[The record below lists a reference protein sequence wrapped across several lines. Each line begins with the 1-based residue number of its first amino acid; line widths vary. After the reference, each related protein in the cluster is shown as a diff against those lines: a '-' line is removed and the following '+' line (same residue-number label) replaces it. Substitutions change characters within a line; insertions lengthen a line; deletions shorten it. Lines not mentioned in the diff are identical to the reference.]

1 MRIKSSLLN
10 ISAGLGNQIIITAL
24 SFISRTVFIHSLGVE
39 YLGINGLFTSIL
51 SMLTLAEAGI
61 GSSIIYNLYKPV
73 ADNDRP
79 KILALMQLY
88 KKAYQIIAGIVLLLG
103 LGLMPFLH
111 LFIKETNIE
120 NISFI
125 YVLFLVNT
133 AAPYLFV
140 YKNSFLNVN
149 QKNYIVT
156 IVFSISAII
165 STCMK
170 IAILYFTENYILYL
184 IVESILSIITSIIVA
199 YIVDKMYPFLKEKIK
214 SKLDYETKA
223 SFIKNMKA
231 IVLQNV
237 GNYFI
242 FGVDSILISSFISIA
257 AVGLYSNYK
266 MLIDICRT
274 FLNQV
279 FSNMYHSLGNLVAK
293 ESAEAIYRIFK
304 VTYLLNFWLY
314 SLLSIMLYLLV
325 EPFIDIWIGSEYK
338 MTNIVLLVLVIAFYE
353 RGMRNSLSA
362 VKTTAGIFHE
372 DRFSPL
378 FQAVINLGISLV
390 FVKFWGIAGIFAG
403 SVLSA
408 LAIPFWYTPM
418 LVYKKVFNQPIRRY
432 YSSYV
437 YYTCIGVISCLIA
450 SRAIIIVPSNTII
463 GLVIQSFICFVLVN
477 IIYIVFFHRT
487 AEFKYLYGVVLALL
501 HKLPHFTSVYH
512 KTIKRKRHME
522 VGGTK

>member
-24 SFISRTVFIHSLGVE
+24 SFISRTVFINSLGIE

-88 KKAYQIIAGIVLLLG
+88 KKAYQIIAGVVLVLG
-103 LGLMPFLH
+103 LGLMPFLD
-111 LFIKETNIE
+111 LFIKETSVE

-125 YVLFLVNT
+125 YVLFLINT

-184 IVESILSIITSIIVA
+184 TVESILSIITSIIVA
-199 YIVDKMYPFLKEKIK
+199 YIVDKMYPFLREKIK
-214 SKLDYETKA
+214 RKLDPETKA

-231 IVLQNV
+231 IILQNV

-242 FGVDSILISSFISIA
+242 FGVDSILISSFVSIA

-279 FSNMYHSLGNLVAK
+279 FTNTYHSLGNLVAK

-314 SLLSIMLYLLV
+314 SLLSIMLYLMV
-325 EPFIDIWIGSEYK
+325 EPFIDIWIGTEFK
-338 MTNIVLLVLVIAFYE
+338 MTNIVLLILVIAFYE

-362 VKTTAGIFHE
+362 VKITAGIFHE
-372 DRFSPL
+372 DRFSPM
-378 FQAVINLGISLV
+378 FQAVINLGVSLI

-403 SVLSA
+403 SVISA
-408 LAIPFWYTPM
+408 LMIPFWYTPW
-418 LVYKKVFNQPIRRY
+418 LVYKKVFHQPVGLY
-432 YSSYV
+432 YRSYV
-437 YYTCIGVISCLIA
+437 YYTVIGAVTCLIA
-450 SRAIIIVPSNTII
+450 TRVIKLIPSNTLLELIF
-463 GLVIQSFICFVLVN
+463 QSVLCFILVN
-477 IIYIVFFHRT
+477 IIYVALFYRT
-487 AEFKYLYGVVLALL
+487 AEFKYLLVVARSLL
-501 HKLPHFTSVYH
+501 LKLPKVSTIYH